1 MTRRAI
7 GVVEL
12 ARVCGVSKTTV
23 SAALGGSGRIS
34 EDVRRRIRR
43 TARKLGWRPDP
54 HLSQLMGYLRQ
65 SRRGTPACNLAWLN
79 TSLEVTRWRE
89 RPWFRGYLSGARR
102 RAEELGYHLDETWT
116 RTPGMTAATLAR
128 QLRARGVAGVLLP
141 LPEDQ
146 PLLRALTRETFAW
159 VVIDEAELELP
170 FPRVQADRHGNLRRL
185 LDESARLGYR
195 KPGLALDP
203 YVDRISQHSYSSAYL
218 GWCRTAGITPR
229 MTDLPPGMEAQTIAD
244 FLRTAA
250 PDLIIGSDNRL
261 RDWCIG
267 GNRRTAHG
275 IGIAHL
281 NLAADVAGWAGIN
294 QNHEQIGAAAVDHL
308 VALLTLR
315 QFAPAP
321 RSTILIPGR
330 WEAGATMRKRPRRK
344 R

>member
-1 MTRRAI
+1 MARKVI

-23 SAALGGSGRIS
+23 SAALGGSGRVS
-34 EDVRRRIRR
+34 EDVRQRIRR

-54 HLSQLMGYLRQ
+54 HLAQLMGYLRQ
-65 SRRGTPACNLAWLN
+65 SRRGTPTCNLAWLN
-79 TSLEVTRWRE
+79 TSHELHRWRE
-89 RPWFRGYLSGARR
+89 RPWFCGYLSGARR

-116 RTPGMTAATLAR
+116 RTPGMNAATLAR

-146 PLLRALTRETFAW
+146 PLLRTLTREEFAW
-159 VVIDEAELELP
+159 VVIDEAELELL
-170 FPRVQADRHGNLRRL
+170 FPRVQADRHGNMRRL
-185 LDESARLGYR
+185 LDETSRLGYR

-218 GWCRTAGITPR
+218 GWCRTAGVTPHL
-229 MTDLPPGMEAQTIAD
+229 TDLPPSAEPETITR
-244 FLRTAA
+244 FLRTAS
-250 PDLIIGSDNRL
+250 PDLLIGSDNRL
-261 RDWCIG
+261 RNWCTSAG
-267 GNRRTAHG
+267 RRVPRD

-294 QNHEQIGAAAVDHL
+294 QNHEPIGAAAVDQL

-321 RSTILIPGR
+321 RSTMLIPGGWKTGSTVR
-330 WEAGATMRKRPRRK
+330 RHKPR
-344 R
+344 